1 MNNVFFCFVAAVII
15 VLLAIDIIGRCNST
29 YWFRKG
35 FNTGIESLTSI
46 VKGLAD
52 GVNSANKK

>member
-15 VLLAIDIIGRCNST
+15 VLLVIDIIGRCNST

-35 FNTGIESLTSI
+35 FTTGIETLTSALKELGDKANS
-46 VKGLAD
+46 VK
-52 GVNSANKK
+52 K

>member
-15 VLLAIDIIGRCNST
+15 VLLIIDIIGRFNST

-35 FNTGIESLTSI
+35 FNTGIESLTSA
-46 VKGLAD
+46 VKDLND
-52 GVNSANKK
+52 RVKSAKK

>member
-15 VLLAIDIIGRCNST
+15 VLLIIDIIGRFNST

-35 FNTGIESLTSI
+35 FNTGVESLTSV
-46 VKGLAD
+46 VKGLSD
-52 GVNSANKK
+52 GVKSAKK

>member
-15 VLLAIDIIGRCNST
+15 VLLVIDIIGRCNST

-35 FNTGIESLTSI
+35 FTTGVETLTSALKELGDKANN
-46 VKGLAD
+46 VK
-52 GVNSANKK
+52 K

>member
-15 VLLAIDIIGRCNST
+15 VLLVIDIIGRCNST

-35 FNTGIESLTSI
+35 FNTGIESLTSV
-46 VKGLAD
+46 VKELSD
-52 GVNSANKK
+52 GVKSDKK

>member
-15 VLLAIDIIGRCNST
+15 VLLVIDIIGRFNST

-35 FNTGIESLTSI
+35 FTTGVESLTSV
-46 VKGLAD
+46 VKRLSD
-52 GVNSANKK
+52 GVNNVKK

>member
-15 VLLAIDIIGRCNST
+15 VLLVIDIIGRFNST

-35 FNTGIESLTSI
+35 FTT
-46 VKGLAD
+46 
-52 GVNSANKK
+52 GVNSITGLLNGIIDGVKSAKK

>member
-15 VLLAIDIIGRCNST
+15 VLLVIDIIGRFNST

-35 FNTGIESLTSI
+35 FTIGVESITGLLNGII
-46 VKGLAD
+46 D
-52 GVNSANKK
+52 GVKSAKK

>member
-15 VLLAIDIIGRCNST
+15 VLLAIDIIGRFNST

-35 FNTGIESLTSI
+35 FTTGVESLTSALKELGDKEKS
-46 VKGLAD
+46 VKM
-52 GVNSANKK
+52 

>member
-15 VLLAIDIIGRCNST
+15 VLLIIDIVGRFNST

-35 FNTGIESLTSI
+35 FTTGVESIT
-46 VKGLAD
+46 GLLNGIID
-52 GVNSANKK
+52 GVKSAKK

>member
-15 VLLAIDIIGRCNST
+15 VLLVIDIIGRFNST

-35 FNTGIESLTSI
+35 FTIGVESITGLLNGMI
-46 VKGLAD
+46 D
-52 GVNSANKK
+52 GVKSAKK